1 MQLSEETAK
10 RNRAITFAG
19 LKGIGGNAVLVTL
32 KIIIG
37 LSANSIA
44 IILDAVNNL
53 TDILSSVL
61 TIIGTKLA
69 GKRAD
74 KEHPFGHGRIE
85 YITTMV
91 IAFIIFRRCF
101 GLERIGRTNLTPQL
115 VNLSGS

>member
-91 IAFIIFRRCF
+91 IAFII
-101 GLERIGRTNLTPQL
+101 
-115 VNLSGS
+115 LSAGVLALK

>member
-91 IAFIIFRRCF
+91 IAFIILSA
-101 GLERIGRTNLTPQL
+101 GVLALKESVERILHPSL
-115 VNLSGS
+115 